1 MQILLDSRFLVYLL
15 LIVFFLGAL
24 IWLFICNLTRP
35 TGIEGSFLADDEGEL
50 NAVEAEIRAGGITN
64 SFNIKKKGK
73 QNFEKAKIIW
83 YCFRKDVAIRLV
95 CLNFYKLDM
104 CLIGIIALFLH
115 SKMSYTF
122 PKLGLQ
128 TSS

>member
-1 MQILLDSRFLVYLL
+1 MQILLDFRFLVYLL

-73 QNFEKAKIIW
+73 QNFEKAKIICNGSNGTESSEQN
-83 YCFRKDVAIRLV
+83 YLLSILFQV
-95 CLNFYKLDM
+95 
-104 CLIGIIALFLH
+104 IAYFFGGGTYH
-115 SKMSYTF
+115 GDKN
-122 PKLGLQ
+122 K
-128 TSS
+128 